1 MLPDPVRALVS
12 VSLSPVSSF
21 LLGLRWFEIPPEAF
35 SVPLLKPNRKN
46 IAMSTKL
53 YVGNLSFKAT
63 QDEVRDIFSQFGN
76 VVDVALPMDRE
87 SGRPRGFAFVTM
99 ETGEEAQKAVDG
111 LNGQN
116 FQGRDLQVNEA
127 RPPEPRTGGGR
138 GYGGERRGGGGGD
151 RRGGGGGYGGDR
163 RGGGGGGYGGDR
175 RGGGGGDRRGGGGG
189 GYR

>member
-1 MLPDPVRALVS
+1 
-12 VSLSPVSSF
+12 
-21 LLGLRWFEIPPEAF
+21 
-35 SVPLLKPNRKN
+35 
-46 IAMSTKL
+46 MSTKL

-63 QDEVRDIFSQFGN
+63 QDEVREIFSQFGN

-99 ETGEEAQKAVDG
+99 ETGDEAQKAVDG

-127 RPPEPRTGGGR
+127 RPPEPRTGGG
-138 GYGGERRGGGGGD
+138 
-151 RRGGGGGYGGDR
+151 
-163 RGGGGGGYGGDR
+163 GGGYGGDR
-175 RGGGGGDRRGGGGG
+175 RGGGGGDRRGGGGYGGDRRGGGGGGGGGRGGDRRGGGGG